1 MELEKNIKTRK
12 LLQRLLKLED
22 KVVGKPFPGMKRVRQ
37 ISSYHCGPAV
47 IVELFSFLGKNIS
60 QIAIVRSLRAKN
72 KIRRLGLN
80 IHDLARATNILGK
93 NEVVFWRKHRSTIND
108 ISLAINKYGYPVGVE
123 WQGVF
128 YEDEDE
134 DNGHYAVITKVDKKA
149 NYLRICDSYSDF
161 AGVDRRFRI
170 KDFEKRWWDVN
181 EVKISGRTKTRK
193 IKDIRMMFVITP
205 KGETWPK
212 KLHMVKAL

>member
-47 IVELFSFLGKNIS
+47 VLELLSFLGKNVS

-72 KIRRLGLN
+72 KIKRLGLN
-80 IHDLARATNILGK
+80 IYDLARATNILGK

-108 ISLAINKYGYPVGVE
+108 ISLAINKYSYPVGVE

-149 NYLRICDSYSDF
+149 NYLRLCDSYSDF

-170 KDFEKRWWDVN
+170 KDFEKRWWDMN
-181 EVKISGRTKTRK
+181 K
-193 IKDIRMMFVITP
+193 IKGKNIVDKKMMFVITP
-205 KGETWPK
+205 KGETWPR
-212 KLHMVKAL
+212 KLGMVKI

>member
-93 NEVVFWRKHRSTIND
+93 NEVVFWRKRQSTIND
-108 ISLAINKYGYPVGVE
+108 LSNIVNKYHYPVAVE

-134 DNGHYAVITKVDKKA
+134 DSGHYAVITKVDKKS
-149 NYLRICDSYSDF
+149 NYLNYKRSLIFGSLFYII
-161 AGVDRRFRI
+161 AGTIYLVFLDRF
-170 KDFEKRWWDVN
+170 
-181 EVKISGRTKTRK
+181 TRSFSLVRHSFF
-193 IKDIRMMFVITP
+193 ILPIFY
-205 KGETWPK
+205 
-212 KLHMVKAL
+212 LCLAL